1 MTQLYRATVGDVH
14 LGKDGLPFYVQA
26 GEPHTIDATPMVR
39 LAHGVLVPAAGWHAE
54 YGDAVLEAAQRIE
67 VLGHRLLAQADRLR
81 AEAFAKA
88 KVTL

>member
-1 MTQLYRATVGDVH
+1 MTQLYRATVGDVQV
-14 LGKDGLPFYVQA
+14 GKDGLPYYVQA

-54 YGDAVLEAAQRIE
+54 YGNAVLEAAQRIE

-81 AEAFAKA
+81 AEAAAKE